1 MISRVSD
8 AKLDAF
14 YAEVGDL
21 VRTPE
26 VQKMKQFHH
35 HGTMTCYNHSMFVA
49 YLSFSLARKWGWDYR
64 AAARGGLL
72 HDLYLYNNRDKSA
85 HPGWQCFDHPVAAW
99 RNAKAI
105 TKLSRKEE
113 NIILSHMWP
122 FAKYGP
128 HSKEALLVNAVD
140 TFCATLELSRLYR
153 RLRLDEKVPSS
164 QLCPLPL

>member
-1 MISRVSD
+1 MISRIPDS
-8 AKLDAF
+8 KRKAF

-21 VRTPE
+21 VSTPE
-26 VQKMKQFHH
+26 VQKMKEFHH
-35 HGTMTCYNHSMFVA
+35 HGKMTCFNHSMFVSYISYA
-49 YLSFSLARKWGWDYR
+49 LAKKWGWDYH

-99 RNAKAI
+99 GNAKTI
-105 TKLSRKEE
+105 TSLSPKEE

-122 FAKYGP
+122 FGKYLP

-140 TFCATLELSRLYR
+140 TFCATVELSRLYF
-153 RLRLDEKVPSS
+153 RLDLMDKVPSS
-164 QLCPLPL
+164 RLTAPPS

>member
-1 MISRVSD
+1 MLSRVSD
-8 AKLDAF
+8 ANLEAF
-14 YAEVGDL
+14 YAQVGDL
-21 VRTPE
+21 AATPE

-35 HGTMTCYNHSMFVA
+35 HGKMLCYNHSMFVS
-49 YLSFSLARKWGWDYR
+49 YISYRLARRFRWDAR

-105 TKLSRKEE
+105 TTLSPKEE

-122 FAKYGP
+122 FSKYGP
-128 HSKEALLVNAVD
+128 RSREALLVNAVD
-140 TFCATLELSRLYR
+140 TFCAAVELSRLYQ
-153 RLRLDEKVPSS
+153 LLGLAEKIPSS
-164 QLCPLPL
+164 RLHPKAS